1 MNACVDSI
9 LPELRANMA
18 ALTPP
23 AQVYFGAVPS
33 TAMVPYCWI
42 YVADDVP
49 GGTFYGQMQTL
60 VALHMYA
67 RSAREI
73 QLLED
78 AAEFLD
84 DYRAP
89 NFGNA
94 HGPRYTL
101 QSKPRLPEDEGR
113 YHTTA
118 TYLVDY
124 ADKRKLESG

>member
-1 MNACVDSI
+1 MNDCVDSI
-9 LPELRANMA
+9 LTSLRTSMG
-18 ALTPP
+18 ALATP

-33 TAMVPYCWI
+33 TAMLPYNWI
-42 YVADDVP
+42 YVADEIP
-49 GGTFYGQMQTL
+49 NGIQGQMQAI

-73 QLLED
+73 QLLEN

-84 DYRAP
+84 DYPAP

-94 HGPRYTL
+94 WGPHYRI

-113 YHTTA
+113 WHTTA
-118 TYLVDY
+118 TFTVDY
-124 ADKRKLESG
+124 YDKRKLETG